1 MISEST
7 LINVFEMVVQRLNAV
22 ENSLDNL
29 NKFLIHEARYKTNNI
44 LHGGIFNYPF
54 EIENYKFDKKQY
66 AYIHIKLDERG
77 DFHSLYDILMSIFD
91 FTFLNLKSLS
101 RKQIQLREKLK
112 QFLKKH
118 YQEVLNTLVS
128 CSVITDK
135 KITTSFHSINNT
147 LYTNILE
154 LILNHFVTSELK
166 LEGFKTF
173 NHIDGTLSIIFSEN
187 HKALYIDQLLNK
199 VIENLSILD
208 YTPNDITH
216 IKVVGLTKELK
227 KIVQIY
233 DINSGC
239 CDIDKQRSQLIDK
252 IAKMSEST
260 RLELRKLIIEHMKER
275 PILPIFNDKKETS
288 FLCDSLEPETTIIDH
303 PFILIMPG
311 ANGAN
316 TGAGA
321 AAAAALAAAI
331 AN

>member
-7 LINVFEMVVQRLNAV
+7 LINVFEMVVQRLNTI

-91 FTFLNLKSLS
+91 FTFLNLKSLT

-112 QFLKKH
+112 LFLKKN
-118 YQEVLNTLVS
+118 YEQVLNSLVS
-128 CSVITDK
+128 CSVLTEK
-135 KITTSFHSINNT
+135 KLSTSHHAINNT
-147 LYTNILE
+147 LYTNVLE
-154 LILNHFVTSELK
+154 LVLNDFIINELK
-166 LEGFKTF
+166 LPGFKSF
-173 NHIDGTLSIIFSEN
+173 NHIDGILTILFAEN
-187 HKALYIDQLLNK
+187 HKSLYVDELLEKIMN
-199 VIENLSILD
+199 NLSILD
-208 YTPNDITH
+208 YTPDNITH
-216 IKVVGLTKELK
+216 VKVVGLTRELQ
-227 KIVQIY
+227 KIIKIY

-239 CDIDKQRSQLIDK
+239 CDIDKQRSQVIEK
-252 IAKMSEST
+252 IAKISDLK
-260 RLELRKLIIEHMKER
+260 RVDLRKLIIEHMKER
-275 PILPIFNDKKETS
+275 PILPIFKEKKETS
-288 FLCDSLEPETTIIDH
+288 FLCDLLEPETTIIDH

-311 ANGAN
+311 AGGA
-316 TGAGA
+316 GGGGA
-321 AAAAALAAAI
+321 AAAIAAAM